1 MLTCSVATLL
11 HFSSF
16 CFFSSFSWLF
26 ISTENNFQLF
36 SSQTYNANINFFWF
50 RGNRDLDLGSW
61 VNWLK
66 ILFIYFLRQKQ
77 QQQSAEPGER
87 EVLTFAVR
95 PN

>member
-1 MLTCSVATLL
+1 M
-11 HFSSF
+11 
-16 CFFSSFSWLF
+16 
-26 ISTENNFQLF
+26 
-36 SSQTYNANINFFWF
+36 
-50 RGNRDLDLGSW
+50 GSW

-87 EVLTFAVR
+87 EVLTFAVW